1 MMTTMEMIR
10 IIEDQLSLDR
20 GMSWVQPVMEQ
31 RLRESKERLKIEQSG
46 EVDKSVWLDELSRL
60 EG

>member
-10 IIEDQLSLDR
+10 IIEDQLPLLR
-20 GMSWVQPVMEQ
+20 HMAWVQPVMED
-31 RLRESKERLKIEQSG
+31 RLRELKERLDVEKSG